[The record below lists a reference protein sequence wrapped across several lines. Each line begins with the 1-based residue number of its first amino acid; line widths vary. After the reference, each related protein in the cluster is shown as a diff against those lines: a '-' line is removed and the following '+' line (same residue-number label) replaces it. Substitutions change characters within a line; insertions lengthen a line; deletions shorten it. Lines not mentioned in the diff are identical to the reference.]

1 MNFKDMVDE
10 VIINVAGY
18 TQRQDQATYM
28 VAIDDANPTVGLTD
42 TPAGAWTPKTQDPY
56 YAFKVTDGD
65 SLSRGTVEIGDEL
78 VWVDSF
84 DRASGIAYIAP
95 DGRGFRNSKVS
106 AHSIGSRVV
115 ISPVYPRVVVQ
126 KALNNAII
134 GVYPDLFGV
143 YYTTFPFVAARNT
156 YQIPTEAVEV
166 LSVKWQTVGPTREW
180 LPIRRWRM
188 DKISDIGTFNTG
200 KTLSIYDGIVPG
212 RTVNVTYSKRPNELT
227 LDSDDFTDSGLPDS
241 AAEVVILGAAYRVSA
256 YLDTPRVTGMSVEAD
271 ALDQS
276 TPSGAGAQASRY
288 FFAQYK
294 DRLGIEMRRQY
305 ELFPTRVH
313 YTR

>member
-18 TQRQDQATYM
+18 TQRQDQATYLLSAM
-28 VAIDDANPTVGLTD
+28 TD
-42 TPAGAWTPKTQDPY
+42 TPAGAWAPNSTDPY
-56 YAFKVTDGD
+56 YSFRVSDGT

-84 DRASGIAYIAP
+84 DRENGIAYVSP
-95 DGRGFRNSKVS
+95 DGRGFRNSQMS
-106 AHSIGSRVV
+106 AHDSGSRVV
-115 ISPVYPRVVVQ
+115 ISPVYPRVVVR
-126 KALNNAII
+126 KAINNAIT

-156 YQIPTEAVEV
+156 YQLPAEAVDA
-166 LSVKWQTVGPTREW
+166 LSIKWQTVGPTREW
-180 LPIRRWRM
+180 LPVRRWRL
-188 DKISDIGTFNTG
+188 DKMASVGTFNTG
-200 KTLSIYDGIVPG
+200 KTVSIYDGIVPG
-212 RTVNVTYSKRPNELT
+212 RTVNVTYSKRPSELT
-227 LDSDDFTDSGLPDS
+227 LDTDEFTDSGLPDS
-241 AAEVVILGAAYRVSA
+241 AEEVIILGAAYRVAA
-256 YLDTPRVTGMSVEAD
+256 YLDTPRVTGMSAEAD

-276 TPSGAGAQASRY
+276 NPSGAGAQASRY

-294 DRLGIEMRRQY
+294 DRLAVEMRRQY